1 MFGTDLHV
9 GYEEKVGK
17 KSESFQE
24 YDCGKSRSYMGF
36 ATSKSVHLLSC
47 RVSAAIIYCDSN
59 FSYMAFGAKK

>member
-1 MFGTDLHV
+1 MA
-9 GYEEKVGK
+9 YEEKVGK

-36 ATSKSVHLLSC
+36 ATSKPVHLLSC
-47 RVSAAIIYCDSN
+47 RVSAAIFCDPN